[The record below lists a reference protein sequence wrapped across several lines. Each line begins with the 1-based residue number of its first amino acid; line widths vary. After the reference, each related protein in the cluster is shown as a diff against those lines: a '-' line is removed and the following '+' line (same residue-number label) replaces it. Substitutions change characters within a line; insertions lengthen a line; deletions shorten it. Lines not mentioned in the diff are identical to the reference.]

1 MEEWDP
7 FPDNSKDCSGRV
19 EDKNSVTLTSAIF
32 VCQYEDWWHDSSLWA
47 MSEHLNVL
55 YWLVQACS
63 ANTALLW
70 GQWWVNQGLF
80 CMYCVVIVGKTSSFG
95 LEVIAVNSRP
105 AVRLHGQVEN
115 IDSSDNVSDFEK
127 IMLCLPFKVSVT
139 LHKVFHWKK
148 ENILLAF

>member
-1 MEEWDP
+1 MKTDDMTAPSEQCQNILMSSIDWFKLAAQIQLFYGGNDG
-7 FPDNSKDCSGRV
+7 SIKDY
-19 EDKNSVTLTSAIF
+19 F
-32 VCQYEDWWHDSSLWA
+32 VCA
-47 MSEHLNVL
+47 
-55 YWLVQACS
+55 
-63 ANTALLW
+63 
-70 GQWWVNQGLF
+70 
-80 CMYCVVIVGKTSSFG
+80 VIVGKTSSFG

-127 IMLCLPFKVSVT
+127 IKLCLPFKVSVT